1 MARVTGAVHG
11 RFGRVKLCHKDMQVM
26 QRDFLVIIMLTDV
39 TGAGRILGLFL
50 VRPDV

>member
-1 MARVTGAVHG
+1 
-11 RFGRVKLCHKDMQVM
+11 MQVI
-26 QRDFLVIIMLTDV
+26 QRYFLVTIKLTDV